1 MGIDYEIIK
10 GIKEGLSLG
19 NNILT
24 VTGTK
29 DGIADGANSAKQE
42 LSRLRTKYCSKNEI
56 TDSWEEIF
64 SSIDNNTYKKKYK
77 IGDYKLCDFGKE
89 GNVYMQIAAF
99 DMDEMD
105 YKKGKAAITWIGMYC
120 LKTKR
125 EINESGFW
133 LPTITNKG
141 GWEKSDLRLTMNV
154 DIFSLIS
161 EKVSKRIVNVKKVN
175 EQGYTSDK
183 LWLLSVDEYK
193 KYGLEENIYFTG
205 NSSFWLRDSIGKSKF
220 YMISS
225 HGGLMKILSNVKD
238 GVLVCFCT
246 N

>member
-10 GIKEGLSLG
+10 GIQEGLSLG
-19 NNILT
+19 NDILT
-24 VTGTK
+24 ITGTK
-29 DGIADGANSAKQE
+29 DEIRDSINGAKQE
-42 LSRLRTKYCSKNEI
+42 LSRLRTQYCAKNEI
-56 TDSWEEIF
+56 TDSWSEIF

-89 GNVYMQIAAF
+89 GNIYMQIAAF
-99 DMDEMD
+99 NMDEIA
-105 YKKGKAAITWIGMYC
+105 YQEGKAAITWVGMYC

-125 EINESGFW
+125 EMNESGFF

-141 GWEKSDLRLTMNV
+141 GWEKSDLRLTLNA
-154 DIFSLIS
+154 DIFHLIS
-161 EKVSKRIVNVKKVN
+161 KEVRERIVNVKKVN
-175 EQGYTSDK
+175 EQGYTTDE

-193 KYGLEENIYFTG
+193 RYCLEENIHFTE

-220 YMISS
+220 YMVSS
-225 HGGLMKILSNVKD
+225 HGGLIKILSNVKD